1 MIDLIYVSVKARVWV
16 RLSLETL
23 ACGTGACAIAAVS
36 SLHDYM
42 DSDIDIALPGGSI
55 KIRWNN
61 DNAIYMEGPV
71 KEVFRG
77 VLTR

>member
-1 MIDLIYVSVKARVWV
+1 
-16 RLSLETL
+16 
-23 ACGTGACAIAAVS
+23 
-36 SLHDYM
+36 M